1 MAAFIVFTKL
11 KSEKFL
17 QVQVLFFKDV
27 FKGALVR
34 NNDSIHKDDGATSFM
49 SECITLP
56 ISPQVP
62 VVLTLFHSERPNL
75 YTNLA
80 FRSEMGLN

>member
-1 MAAFIVFTKL
+1 MFTKL

-17 QVQVLFFKDV
+17 QVQVLFFKDIFEGV
-27 FKGALVR
+27 LVR
-34 NNDSIHKDDGATSFM
+34 NNNSIHKDDGATSFM

-62 VVLTLFHSERPNL
+62 VVLTLFNSERPKL
-75 YTNLA
+75 YTLLA
-80 FRSEMGLN
+80 FQSEMGLN